1 MGWNRKSV
9 PRDHRLSSL
18 GNPRDAKRW
27 SSLPIFYVFMCLSC
41 LIMRLIYHSRFI
53 PESYRWL
60 VARGRFGEAEVVI
73 KQMAHRNGRPVPDLN
88 KVRQRMK
95 EDLDFIKHEKSLRIY
110 TIIDLFR
117 TWKLFK
123 ITTFFAFIWWAFLF
137 LNINDIAKNIIIQSM
152 LQLWMS

>member
-1 MGWNRKSV
+1 MWSGPPLHRPPPPLDPRMGWNRKSV
-9 PRDHRLSSL
+9 PRDHRFSSL
-18 GNPRDAKRW
+18 GKPRDAKRL
-27 SSLPIFYVFMCLSC
+27 SSLRIFYLILKLMIDSYVLIV

-123 ITTFFAFIWWAFLF
+123 ITTFFAFIW
-137 LNINDIAKNIIIQSM
+137 
-152 LQLWMS
+152 

>member
-1 MGWNRKSV
+1 MIDSYI
-9 PRDHRLSSL
+9 LTML
-18 GNPRDAKRW
+18 
-27 SSLPIFYVFMCLSC
+27 LC
-41 LIMRLIYHSRFI
+41 LIYHSRFI

-95 EDLDFIKHEKSLRIY
+95 EDLDFIEHEKSLRIY

-123 ITTFFAFIWWAFLF
+123 ITTFFAFIW
-137 LNINDIAKNIIIQSM
+137 
-152 LQLWMS
+152 